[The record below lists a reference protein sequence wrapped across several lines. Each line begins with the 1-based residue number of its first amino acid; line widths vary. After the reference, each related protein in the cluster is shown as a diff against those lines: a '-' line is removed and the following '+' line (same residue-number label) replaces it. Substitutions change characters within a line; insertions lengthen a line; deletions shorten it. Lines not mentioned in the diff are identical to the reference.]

1 MILFDKLPYKVIL
14 ASNSP
19 RRRELLTSLGMRFE
33 LAPSLDVDESYPL
46 DLPTEEIPLY
56 IARKKAEAHMPYLAP
71 DELLITADTV
81 VLAGD
86 DFSKVLGK
94 PHDEMEALEMLK
106 TLSGRQHRVVT
117 GVTMSTQ
124 ERHISFSD
132 ATDVD
137 FMPLPDNEL
146 REYVARYRPLDKA
159 GAYGIQ
165 EWVGLAGIRSIN
177 GNFYTVMG
185 LPVHLVYDHLR
196 QFCHPD
202 S

>member
-19 RRRELLTSLGMRFE
+19 RRRELLTSLGLRFE
-33 LAPSLDVDESYPL
+33 LAPSLDVDESYPA

-56 IARKKAEAHMPYLAP
+56 IARKKAEAHLPALAT

-86 DFSKVLGK
+86 DFSQVLGK
-94 PHDEMEALEMLK
+94 PRDEREALQMLA
-106 TLSGRQHRVVT
+106 TLSGRRHRVVT
-117 GVTMSTQ
+117 GVTMSTIDK
-124 ERHISFSD
+124 HVAFSD

-137 FMPLPDNEL
+137 FMPLPVEEL
-146 REYVARYRPLDKA
+146 REYVTRYRPLDKA

-177 GNFYTVMG
+177 GSFYTVMG
-185 LPVHLVYDHLR
+185 LPVHLIYDQLR
-196 QFCHPD
+196 QFSPTGC
-202 S
+202 

>member
-19 RRRELLTSLGMRFE
+19 RRRELLTSLGLGFE
-33 LAPSLDVDESYPL
+33 LAPSLDVDESYPA
-46 DLPTEEIPLY
+46 DIPTEEIPLY
-56 IARKKAEAHMPYLAP
+56 IARKKAEAHMPNLAP
-71 DELLITADTV
+71 DQLLITADTV

-86 DFSKVLGK
+86 DFSQVLGK
-94 PHDEMEALEMLK
+94 PRDEREALEMLE
-106 TLSGRQHRVVT
+106 TLSGRRHRVVT
-117 GVTMSTQ
+117 GVTMNTTDRQ
-124 ERHISFSD
+124 IAFSD

-137 FMPLPDNEL
+137 FMPLPTDEL
-146 REYVARYRPLDKA
+146 REYVTRYRPLDKA

-177 GNFYTVMG
+177 GSFYTVMG
-185 LPVHLVYDHLR
+185 LPVHLIYANLR
-196 QFCHPD
+196 HFSPTA